1 MPSRGL
7 FDRLQ
12 EELVGREKAA
22 GLSMADV
29 LDLPDPLRGLVNWML
44 RQAEVGLDDVAA
56 YLQHDEDAARATLA
70 TLADKGFVRV
80 MEVRGQPRYRVRLA
94 AKRGRELP
102 TNLWQVLDDKTSE

>member
-12 EELVGREKAA
+12 GELEGREKAA

-29 LDLPDPLRGLVNWML
+29 LDLPDPLRSLVNWMI
-44 RQAEVGLDDVAA
+44 RQGEVGFADVVA
-56 YLQHDEDAARATLA
+56 YLQQDAEVTRTMMATLVE
-70 TLADKGFVRV
+70 KGFVR
-80 MEVRGQPRYRVRLA
+80 EIEIRGQTRYRVRLA

-102 TNLWQVLDDKTSE
+102 TDLWHALDDKTRE